1 MGQTFFG
8 FSESNIYKIRET
20 VFYLV
25 KWGFNRDELLNM
37 PIYEYEEYV
46 KFLNR
51 YYKEKNRAAEARNN
65 ISAPSSKNK
74 NTNTFGT
81 LPGTK

>member
-1 MGQTFFG
+1 
-8 FSESNIYKIRET
+8 
-20 VFYLV
+20 
-25 KWGFNRDELLNM
+25 M